1 MLSMV
6 SYYCENIRKSGDS
19 NNFSTVIVTWQDSD
33 CQGTRKSI
41 FKNICR
47 PLCHSE
53 EQSDEESLHLC
64 RFCDKEPYHDRH
76 I

>member
-33 CQGTRKSI
+33 CQGIKWLPNGRV
-41 FKNICR
+41 FGYN
-47 PLCHSE
+47 
-53 EQSDEESLHLC
+53 
-64 RFCDKEPYHDRH
+64 KEK
-76 I
+76 